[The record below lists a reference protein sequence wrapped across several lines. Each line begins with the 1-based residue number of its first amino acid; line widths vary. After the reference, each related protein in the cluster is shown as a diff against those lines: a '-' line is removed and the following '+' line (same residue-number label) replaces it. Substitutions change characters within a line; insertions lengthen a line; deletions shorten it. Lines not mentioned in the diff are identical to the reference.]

1 MIGKRLGIIKTP
13 VRQVLKAY
21 LLLDEGI
28 KYYHYLSMGCIV
40 TGILVANYVI
50 RKDKKMQA
58 DAC

>member
-1 MIGKRLGIIKTP
+1 
-13 VRQVLKAY
+13 
-21 LLLDEGI
+21 
-28 KYYHYLSMGCIV
+28 MGCIV